1 MSAEKSRPSLAT
13 PRSTSSREVAEF
25 LRANPD
31 WLAANP
37 DVLAGLAPPN
47 RAEGDNVLDLQHF
60 MVRRLQAEVDR
71 LNGDQRELLAASRS
85 NLAAQAQVHQA
96 VLMMLEAA
104 SFEHLIH
111 IVTRDV
117 PHALDLDAATLC
129 VEPLADGPQ
138 NGARTPGVYVLEPHG
153 VDSRIGQGRDVM
165 LANDIPPDPAVF
177 GPAAGLV
184 RSQALARLRASRRSP
199 AGLLAL
205 GSRDPEKFHPGQ
217 ATELLCFLARALE
230 RLIRGW
236 LHLPA

>member
-1 MSAEKSRPSLAT
+1 MTAEQSRPSFAQ
-13 PRSTSSREVAEF
+13 PRAASAGEVAEF

-37 DVLAGLAPPN
+37 EVLLALDAPN
-47 RAEGDNVLDLQHF
+47 RAAGDKVLDLQHF
-60 MVRRLQAEVDR
+60 MVRRLQSEIGR
-71 LNGDQRELLAASRS
+71 LNGHQRELLAATRS
-85 NLAAQAQVHQA
+85 NQSAQGQVHEA
-96 VLMMLEAA
+96 VLLMLEAA

-117 PHALDLDAATLC
+117 AQALDLDAVTLC
-129 VEPLADGPQ
+129 VEALADGPHV
-138 NGARTPGVYVLEPHG
+138 AKTPGVFVLEPHG
-153 VDSRIGQGRDVM
+153 VDSRIGQGHDVL
-165 LANDIPPDPAVF
+165 LANDIPADPAVF

-184 RSQALARLRASRRSP
+184 RSQALARLHASRRSP

-205 GSRDPEKFHPGQ
+205 GSRDPEKFHAGQ
-217 ATELLCFLARALE
+217 ASELLTFLARTLE

>member
-1 MSAEKSRPSLAT
+1 MSSEQPRPSPQAIRSAT
-13 PRSTSSREVAEF
+13 PSEVAEF

-31 WLAANP
+31 WLADNA
-37 DVLAGLAPPN
+37 DVLLNLAPPN
-47 RAEGDNVLDLQHF
+47 RAAGDKVVDLQHF
-60 MVRRLQAEVDR
+60 MVRRLQDEIGR
-71 LNGDQRELLAASRS
+71 LHGHQRELIAASRS
-85 NLAAQAQVHQA
+85 NLSAQGQVHQA

-117 PHALDLDAATLC
+117 AQALDLDAVTLC
-129 VEPLADGPQ
+129 VETRSDGQP
-138 NGARTPGVYVLEPHG
+138 AAAKTPGVYVLEPHG
-153 VDSRIGQGRDVM
+153 VDSRIGQGREAM
-165 LANDIPPDPAVF
+165 LANDIPADPAVF

-199 AGLLAL
+199 EGLLAL
-205 GSRDPEKFHPGQ
+205 GSRDPERFHQGQ
-217 ATELLCFLARALE
+217 GSELLGFLARSLE

>member
-1 MSAEKSRPSLAT
+1 MSAEQPRPSF
-13 PRSTSSREVAEF
+13 PRPRRASAGEVAEF

-37 DVLAGLAPPN
+37 EVLLAVDAPN
-47 RAEGDNVLDLQHF
+47 RAAGDKVLDLQHF
-60 MVRRLQAEVDR
+60 MVRRLQAEIGR
-71 LNGDQRELLAASRS
+71 LNGHQRDLLAATRS
-85 NLAAQAQVHQA
+85 NISAQGQVHEA
-96 VLMMLEAA
+96 VLLMLEAA

-117 PHALDLDAATLC
+117 AQALDLDAVTLC
-129 VEPLADGPQ
+129 VEALADGPH
-138 NGARTPGVYVLEPHG
+138 GAKTPGVYVLEPHG
-153 VDSRIGQGRDVM
+153 VDSRIGQGRDVL
-165 LANDIPPDPAVF
+165 LANDVPADPAVF

-184 RSQALARLRASRRSP
+184 KSQALARLHASRRSP

-205 GSRDPEKFHPGQ
+205 GSRDPEKFHSGQ
-217 ATELLCFLARALE
+217 ASELLTFLARTLE